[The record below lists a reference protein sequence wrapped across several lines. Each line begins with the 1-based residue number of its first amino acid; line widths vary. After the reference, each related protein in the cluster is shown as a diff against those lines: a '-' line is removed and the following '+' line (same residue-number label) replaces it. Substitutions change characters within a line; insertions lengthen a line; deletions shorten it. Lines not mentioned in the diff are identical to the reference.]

1 MVPVGRMQTDTFVPS
16 LRINNLSKPHA
27 RPLQHT
33 QASARHS
40 IGPPLG
46 CASNKAEQGPWFFFL
61 SHNASSSV
69 ELILRIAGI
78 SSKYKKT
85 RLVSS
90 SNQHRE
96 MSSQQCKAI
105 WTLHINT
112 TAGQCYCQYD
122 NTVVMEELQ
131 CLLQLL
137 LRSVIYGTAKTQ
149 QSSVW
154 YGKRLFFFL
163 WIS

>member
-1 MVPVGRMQTDTFVPS
+1 MHNWVLENYRHKVWGQEEQEASCKVAEVQLLPHVQRADMGSSTGTNRWFQWEECRQIPFVLS
-16 LRINNLSKPHA
+16 LHMNHLSKPHA

-33 QASARHS
+33 QASVQHS

-46 CASNKAEQGPWFFFL
+46 CASNKAEQGSWFFFL
-61 SHNASSSV
+61 SHSASSSV

-105 WTLHINT
+105 
-112 TAGQCYCQYD
+112 
-122 NTVVMEELQ
+122 
-131 CLLQLL
+131 
-137 LRSVIYGTAKTQ
+137 
-149 QSSVW
+149 
-154 YGKRLFFFL
+154 
-163 WIS
+163 